1 MFPEIGPR
9 KRNLKKFNSNQ
20 RKSEAMSCFYEI
32 ERVLPL
38 QNSHQKALGYDGGRS
53 NVLMRGNMISKPG
66 RGNLKS

>member
-38 QNSHQKALGYDGGRS
+38 QNSHQKALG
-53 NVLMRGNMISKPG
+53 
-66 RGNLKS
+66 